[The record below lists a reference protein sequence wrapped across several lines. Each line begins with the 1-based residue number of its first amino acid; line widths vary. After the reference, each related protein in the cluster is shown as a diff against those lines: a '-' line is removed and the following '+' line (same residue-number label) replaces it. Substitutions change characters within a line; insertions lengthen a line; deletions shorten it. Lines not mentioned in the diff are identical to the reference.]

1 MIRLD
6 ATFRAA
12 LVGIEAQSSLKKLEK
27 ASQGVEQLFVKQ
39 LLSQMR
45 KMAPTPGGDS
55 YGMEMYRD
63 MMDDALAES
72 ISKRGGF
79 GISKQLEDMMK
90 PALVREAFA
99 RFEKAQELASSKSKV
114 NHEN

>member
-6 ATFRAA
+6 ATFKAA
-12 LVGIEAQSSLKKLEK
+12 LVGIDAQKDLRKLEK
-27 ASQGVEQLFVKQ
+27 ATQGVEQLFVKQ
-39 LLSQMR
+39 LLTQMR

-55 YGMEMYRD
+55 YDMEMYRD

-90 PALVREAFA
+90 PALIREAFA
-99 RFEKAQELASSKSKV
+99 RFQKARELESSKATV